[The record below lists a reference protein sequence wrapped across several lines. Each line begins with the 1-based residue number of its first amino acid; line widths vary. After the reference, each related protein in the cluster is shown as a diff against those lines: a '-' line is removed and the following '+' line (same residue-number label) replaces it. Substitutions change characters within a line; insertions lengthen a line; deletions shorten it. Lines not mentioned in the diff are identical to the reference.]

1 MNTRLLPALLLAALT
16 LAACDGADK
25 DAPSAAAADPAVSG
39 RLEDGLR
46 VLTFDPA
53 APAARFTIYRGDY
66 VRPEL
71 KGDAADTLEIPSLDV
86 AMSLPVAEGERDHFK
101 VPDAGVFAFT
111 LGELKG
117 EIEAVDF
124 HDARYSEA
132 SSREAAALIA
142 NIHPVVLDVRTGGE
156 FAGGHLE
163 GAVLIPVQELARRS
177 GELAAHKGDPVLVYC
192 ASGNRS
198 TVAAKMLIDAGF
210 ERVIN
215 LRHGYRE
222 WTREGLPV
230 VK

>member
-16 LAACDGADK
+16 LAACGGADK
-25 DAPSAAAADPAVSG
+25 DVSSAAADPAVSG

-53 APAARFTIYRGDY
+53 APDTHFTIYRGDY

-71 KGDAADTLEIPSLDV
+71 MGGAPLTLEIPSLDV

-111 LGELKG
+111 LGGFKG
-117 EIEAVDF
+117 EIEAIDF
-124 HDARYSEA
+124 HDARYREA
-132 SSREAAALIA
+132 SSQEAAALIA
-142 NIHPVVLDVRTGGE
+142 NLHPVVLDVRTGREFGE
-156 FAGGHLE
+156 GHLE
-163 GAVLIPVQELARRS
+163 GAVLIPVQELSRRS

-215 LRHGYRE
+215 LRHGYKE